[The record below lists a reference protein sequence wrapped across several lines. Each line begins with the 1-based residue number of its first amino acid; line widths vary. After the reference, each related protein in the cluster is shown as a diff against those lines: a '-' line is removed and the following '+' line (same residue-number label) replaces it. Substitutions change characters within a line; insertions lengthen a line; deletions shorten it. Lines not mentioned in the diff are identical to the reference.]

1 MVKLRAED
9 ELPFN
14 RRRNKC
20 NKKIIRKK
28 SKDATR
34 DHIKPVARKG
44 EEKEI
49 FRINSQNETIDV
61 NRFNIIY
68 ILRLSHFGGFC
79 CILTTTRAENFMFF
93 FGC

>member
-1 MVKLRAED
+1 M
-9 ELPFN
+9 
-14 RRRNKC
+14 
-20 NKKIIRKK
+20 

-34 DHIKPVARKG
+34 DHIKQVARKG

-49 FRINSQNETIDV
+49 FRINSRNETIDV

-79 CILTTTRAENFMFF
+79 CILTTTRAENFMLFF
-93 FGC
+93 MLMLLKLSDIKRLLTSFKQSSQ